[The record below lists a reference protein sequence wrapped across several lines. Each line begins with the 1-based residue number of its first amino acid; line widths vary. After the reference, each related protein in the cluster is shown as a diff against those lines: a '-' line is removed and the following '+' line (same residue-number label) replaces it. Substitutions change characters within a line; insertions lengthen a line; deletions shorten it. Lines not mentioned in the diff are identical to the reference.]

1 MELFKNLPPWAKGAI
16 AVTVT
21 AGAVVGVFYAVK
33 TLKKAF
39 NPTTKSV
46 EEANKALE
54 KANESELVQNKN
66 KGLKLTFP
74 ASQYNSM
81 ANQIYEGMR
90 YCLGDDYSS
99 VEKTLMKMKNDLDVN
114 YLVKAFGKR
123 QGYCFGSEEGDLRDL
138 FTFVRSELGTEYGG
152 LSDSRL
158 VNVNKDWAKKG
169 IKYKF

>member
-16 AVTVT
+16 AVTIT
-21 AGAVVGVFYAVK
+21 AGAVVGVYYTIK

-39 NPTTKSV
+39 NPATESEK
-46 EEANKALE
+46 EANKALE
-54 KANESELVQNKN
+54 KSNADELTQNQK

-74 ASQYNSM
+74 ASQYPAM

-123 QGYCFGSEEGDLRDL
+123 QGYCFGIEEGGLRDL

>member
-21 AGAVVGVFYAVK
+21 AGAVVGIFYTVK
-33 TLKKAF
+33 AIKKRINQPSDEESLKELIK
-39 NPTTKSV
+39 K
-46 EEANKALE
+46 
-54 KANESELVQNKN
+54 NEDELSQNKN
-66 KGLKLTFP
+66 KGFKLTFP
-74 ASQYNSM
+74 ESQYNSM

-90 YCLGDDYSS
+90 YCLGDDYAS
-99 VEKTLMKMKNDLDVN
+99 VEKTLLKMKNDLDVN

-123 QGYCFGSEEGDLRDL
+123 QGYCFGIPEGGLRDL

-158 VNVNKDWAKKG
+158 VAVNKDWVKKG